1 MQSKQDLMEAEV
13 NSKSLT
19 VLLVEDD
26 QNFGRVLRD
35 YLELNDF
42 TVTLARDGIEG
53 LAWFR
58 KASFDLCLLDVM
70 MPKLDGFALAR
81 EIRKVNPEMPMLF
94 LTAKNQK
101 ADILEGFRLGAD
113 DYITKPFDSEVL
125 LAKVKAIVNR
135 KLSLENQEENE
146 FVVGKLKFNFK
157 LRTIVNTENGN
168 AQKLSPKEAEL
179 LKMLCQ
185 HKNDVLTREKAL
197 KTIWKEDSYFT
208 ARSMDVFIVKL
219 RKYLKEDPSLTIQNL
234 HRHGFQLS
242 EHAVV
247 A

>member
-1 MQSKQDLMEAEV
+1 MQSKQELMETEV
-13 NSKSLT
+13 RSKVLS

-125 LAKVKAIVNR
+125 LAKVRAIVNR
-135 KLSLENQEENE
+135 KLSLESQEENE

-157 LRTIVNTENGN
+157 LRTIVNT
-168 AQKLSPKEAEL
+168 
-179 LKMLCQ
+179 
-185 HKNDVLTREKAL
+185 
-197 KTIWKEDSYFT
+197 
-208 ARSMDVFIVKL
+208 
-219 RKYLKEDPSLTIQNL
+219 
-234 HRHGFQLS
+234 
-242 EHAVV
+242 
-247 A
+247 

>member
-1 MQSKQDLMEAEV
+1 MEAEIRGRTL
-13 NSKSLT
+13 S

-58 KASFDLCLLDVM
+58 KASFDLCMLDVM

-125 LAKVKAIVNR
+125 LAKVKVIINR

-146 FVVGKLKFNFK
+146 FAVGRLKFNFR
-157 LRTIVNTENGN
+157 LRTIVNTDNGN

-179 LKMLCQ
+179 MKMLCQ

-219 RKYLKEDPSLTIQNL
+219 RKYIKEDPSLTIQNL
-234 HRHGFQLS
+234 HRQGFQLS